1 MCTPTQTRKIDVS
14 IQLRQVHPKSIMEYL
29 GVEPSTSCMLSKRS
43 TDELEPPRI
52 VHLVPFPIEVL
63 QRLVRVEVYCTPI
76 EFCFYSQMRIIIKGG
91 VWRNTED
98 EILKA
103 AISKYGKNQWAR
115 ISSLLVRKTPKQCKA
130 RWYEWLDPSIKK
142 TEWSK
147 EEDEKLLHLAK
158 LMPTQWR
165 TIAPIV
171 GRTANQCLE
180 RYQRLLDEAEQREEA
195 EGGDELG
202 LTGTGAEAGPSA
214 DDVRRLRP
222 GEVDPDPEAK
232 PARPDPIDMDEDEKE
247 MLSEARARLANTQ
260 GKKAKRK
267 ARERQLEEA
276 RRLAMLQK
284 KRELKA
290 AGIIMR
296 MRPKKDGIDY
306 NADIPFEKQPAPG
319 FYDTTQE
326 KNKFVAAPV
335 GKNLRQ
341 LDSHKRTRAEDE
353 EERRKRARKA
363 KEMAADKDASAHFV
377 PAKDNLIQR
386 QKEEAD
392 ILKRRKLMLPEP
404 QVGEAELEDIVK
416 IGQAGETAKNLVED
430 GGEGASQGLLGEYST
445 LHHAQT
451 ARTPRTPAQAD
462 NIMAEARNLRNM
474 TMAQTPLL
482 GEANTPLHELVG
494 RGTGFD
500 GATPART
507 VVATPNP
514 LATPLHQN
522 GRDPSAT
529 PGGESIGPGGTP
541 MRTPLRRNNL
551 NINNDNGSMMG
562 DTPRKQQIDAKQ
574 RLREG
579 FVALPEPKNDYELV
593 LPEEEQERIA
603 EIVDV
608 AGSMIEDAAD
618 RAAKMKSLRAAEE
631 KMALARRSQVIQR
644 GLPRPI
650 EVDEKYLSHSL
661 HQDHGDLAD
670 ELERLIVTEMIEL
683 VRHDAIVY
691 PVAGGKVP
699 GGGQSKLTPVDD
711 EAIANAKQ
719 LVHTE
724 MAGRCG
730 FPGATT
736 DQIKRV
742 AVITEDELFSRTWQE
757 HSQGYSFDA
766 RTLNWVPSS
775 TLDEDQTIVGLKH
788 LIDEGRT
795 EMIKQAN
802 ACNKVEK
809 KLSKLIG
816 GYEARSKTLG
826 EKLLAGVSQLDRC
839 HIELA
844 SFERLETNE
853 EGAAQ
858 RRVEKLEEEVQ
869 SLTRRGREAQDIYK
883 ELTEEK
889 AQLKATID
897 DLKAELTMREV
908 EVANEAALE
917 TIETESLS

>member
-1 MCTPTQTRKIDVS
+1 
-14 IQLRQVHPKSIMEYL
+14 
-29 GVEPSTSCMLSKRS
+29 
-43 TDELEPPRI
+43 
-52 VHLVPFPIEVL
+52 
-63 QRLVRVEVYCTPI
+63 
-76 EFCFYSQMRIIIKGG
+76 MRIIIKGG

-180 RYQRLLDEAEQREEA
+180 RYQRLLDEAEQRDTV

-290 AGIIMR
+290 AGIMMR
-296 MRPKKDGIDY
+296 MRPKKDGMDY

-353 EERRKRARKA
+353 EERRKRSRKA
-363 KEMAADKDASAHFV
+363 KETAADQDASSHFI

-386 QKEEAD
+386 QKEEAN

-404 QVGEAELEDIVK
+404 QVGELELEDIVK
-416 IGQAGETAKNLVED
+416 IGQAGETAKNLVEE

-445 LHHAQT
+445 LQHAQT

-482 GEANTPLHELVG
+482 GEANTPLHELSS

-507 VVATPNP
+507 VSATPNP
-514 LATPLHQN
+514 LATPLHSDS
-522 GRDPSAT
+522 RDPSAT
-529 PGGESIGPGGTP
+529 PGGDGIGPGGTP

-551 NINNDNGSMMG
+551 NINAGDDGSMMG
-562 DTPRKQQIDAKQ
+562 DTPRDSRNRPIDLKQQLK
-574 RLREG
+574 RG
-579 FVALPEPKNDYELV
+579 FMALPKPKNDYELV
-593 LPEEEQERIA
+593 LPEEELERIA
-603 EIVDV
+603 EIADE

-618 RAAKMKSLRAAEE
+618 RAAKMKAIRQEE
-631 KMALARRSQVIQR
+631 EQKALVRRTQVIQR

-650 EVDEKYLSHSL
+650 EFESSQLTKNFKTGNKLE
-661 HQDHGDLAD
+661 DHLDRQITQ
-670 ELERLIVTEMIEL
+670 EMVKLIL
-683 VRHDAIVY
+683 HDAIVY
-691 PVAGGKVP
+691 PVPGGKIAGGGRSTLDP
-699 GGGQSKLTPVDD
+699 IED
-711 EAIANAKQ
+711 EHLATAKA
-719 LVHTE
+719 LVHQE
-724 MAGRCG
+724 LADVCG
-730 FPGATT
+730 FPGATE

-742 AVITEDELFSRTWQE
+742 AVLGDEEEFRKRWIEQSE
-757 HSQGYSFDA
+757 GYSFDEN
-766 RTLNWVPSS
+766 RLKWVKESDLS
-775 TLDEDQTIVGLKH
+775 DEEKMKGMKS
-788 LIDEGRT
+788 LIDESRHQL
-795 EMIKQAN
+795 IKEANQAN
-802 ACNKVEK
+802 KLEK
-809 KLSKLIG
+809 KLGKLIG
-816 GYEARSKTLG
+816 GYEARFKSLNQSFQETFNR
-826 EKLLAGVSQLDRC
+826 LDRSQ
-839 HIELA
+839 IELL
-844 SFERLETNE
+844 SFERLELNE
-853 EGAAQ
+853 VGASQ
-858 RRVEKLEEEVQ
+858 RRLESLKEEVEKLMR
-869 SLTRRGREAQDIYK
+869 SGREGQSTYK
-883 ELTEEK
+883 ELMEERDR
-889 AQLKATID
+889 LKVSIE
-897 DLKAELTMREV
+897 DLQAELTMQEV
-908 EVANEAALE
+908 EAVNEVALDTMN
-917 TIETESLS
+917 TEE

>member
-1 MCTPTQTRKIDVS
+1 
-14 IQLRQVHPKSIMEYL
+14 
-29 GVEPSTSCMLSKRS
+29 
-43 TDELEPPRI
+43 
-52 VHLVPFPIEVL
+52 
-63 QRLVRVEVYCTPI
+63 
-76 EFCFYSQMRIIIKGG
+76 MRIIIKGG

-180 RYQRLLDEAEQREEA
+180 RYQRLLDEAEQREAA
-195 EGGDELG
+195 EGDDDLG

-290 AGIIMR
+290 AGIVMR
-296 MRPKKDGIDY
+296 MRPKKDGMDY

-326 KNKFVAAPV
+326 KNKFIAAPV
-335 GKNLRQ
+335 GKDLRQ

-363 KEMAADKDASAHFV
+363 KEMAADKDASSHFV
-377 PAKDNLIQR
+377 PAKDSLIQR
-386 QKEEAD
+386 QKEEAN
-392 ILKRRKLMLPEP
+392 ILKRRALVLPEP
-404 QVGEAELEDIVK
+404 QVGDSELEDIVK

-445 LHHAQT
+445 LQHAQT

-500 GATPART
+500 GATPAR
-507 VVATPNP
+507 VVTATPNP
-514 LATPLHQN
+514 LATPLHSKS
-522 GRDPSAT
+522 RDPSAT
-529 PGGESIGPGGTP
+529 PGGDNVSVDGTP
-541 MRTPLRRNNL
+541 MRTPKARNTL
-551 NINNDNGSMMG
+551 NINAGDDKSMMG
-562 DTPRKQQIDAKQ
+562 DTPRARDVDVKQQ
-574 RLREG
+574 LRQG
-579 FVALPEPKNDYELV
+579 FMALPKPKNDYELV

-603 EIVDV
+603 ELVDE
-608 AGSMIEDAAD
+608 AGSLIEDAAD
-618 RAAKMKSLRAAEE
+618 RQAKMQALKAAEE
-631 KMALARRSQVIQR
+631 QKALARRSQAIQR
-644 GLPRPI
+644 SLPRP
-650 EVDEKYLSHSL
+650 VDLDEQRLRKSL
-661 HQDHGDLAD
+661 DHGSTSKLEDD
-670 ELERLIVTEMIEL
+670 LERQIMDEMIQL
-683 VRHDAIVY
+683 LLHDAVVY

-699 GGGQSKLTPVDD
+699 GGGRSNLPPIED
-711 EAIANAKQ
+711 EAIAAAKEM
-719 LVHTE
+719 VHSE
-724 MAGRCG
+724 MANSCG
-730 FPGATT
+730 FPGANAE
-736 DQIKRV
+736 QIKRV
-742 AVITEDELFSRTWQE
+742 AVLAEEELFQRTWE
-757 HSQGYSFDA
+757 DCSSKYAFDT
-766 RTLNWVPSS
+766 RTLSWVESS
-775 TLDEDQTIVGLKH
+775 TLDEHMKIAGLKH
-788 LIDEGRT
+788 MIDEGRT
-795 EMIKQAN
+795 NMIKEAN
-802 ACNKVEK
+802 ACNKAEK
-809 KLSKLIG
+809 KLNKLVG
-816 GYEARSKTLG
+816 GYQARSKGLS
-826 EKLLAGVSQLDRC
+826 EKLLGRVAELNRYQ
-839 HIELA
+839 IELA
-844 SFERLETNE
+844 SFERLEINE
-853 EGAAQ
+853 QGAAT
-858 RRVEKLEEEVQ
+858 RRLEKLEEEVRT
-869 SLTRRGREAQDIYK
+869 LTRRGREGQDTYK
-883 ELTEEK
+883 ELVDAK
-889 AQLKATID
+889 ALLQNEIED
-897 DLKAELTMREV
+897 MKAEITMREV
-908 EVANEAALE
+908 EAANEAALE
-917 TIETESLS
+917 AT